1 MNNAFRITLIVFV
14 LLLLVLVGGTMYK
27 NKNQKKITAI
37 TVSIA
42 DLDKKIKKIDE
53 EFAHSVELRKELER
67 VKEQVDKFDK
77 SISKYDSPPITYD
90 YLLNILDMMKDDL
103 IFNFN
108 YSGQKQ
114 DAGMILNSY
123 LIKGSAG
130 LNQVY
135 QLVAHLEKQKAI
147 YYIYNLAISSQEIT
161 ASDTINYS
169 FMVDSISENAIP
181 KKVDIELKKI
191 SIDHKVGKLF
201 TCGLLEDKLAAEK
214 AIRERN
220 FGLLNLN
227 NLSLIAVRG
236 EEAIFR
242 DNQGILQILISGDKV
257 KDGLLTEIDEEN
269 GTVTFMMDMGN
280 GKKEERVY
288 NIGSGGK
295 Q

>member
-1 MNNAFRITLIVFV
+1 MNNALRITLIVFV
-14 LLLLVLVGGTMYK
+14 LLLLVLVGGTLYK
-27 NKNQKKITAI
+27 NQNQKKITAMTQSI
-37 TVSIA
+37 T
-42 DLDKKIKKIDE
+42 DLDKKIQKISE
-53 EFAHSVELRKELER
+53 EFAQSIELKKELAR
-67 VKEQVDKFDK
+67 VKEQVDKFEK

-103 IFNFN
+103 IFNFT

-114 DAGMILNSY
+114 DAGMMLNSY
-123 LIKGSAG
+123 LIKGSAS

-135 QLVAHLEKQKAI
+135 QLVSQLEKQKTI
-147 YYIYNLAISSQEIT
+147 YYIYNLAITAPEIT

-169 FMVDSISENAIP
+169 FMVDSISENAVP
-181 KKVDIELKKI
+181 QKVDHKLKKI
-191 SIDHKVGKLF
+191 SINHKVGRLF
-201 TCGLLEDKLAAEK
+201 TCGLLEEKRAAEK

-220 FGLLNLN
+220 FGLINLN

-236 EEAIFR
+236 DEAIFH
-242 DNQGILQILISGDKV
+242 DSQGILHVLISGDKV

-269 GTVTFMMDMGN
+269 GIVKFMMNMGN